1 MNHLPRHIPYPG
13 QSALE
18 PRRRSPHQKS
28 FLIALAGLVAVFAC
42 ASCSVAPSPA
52 PPPQVPVTDT
62 QPVGDGLKVIGFA
75 MLGAA
80 CVVVLGRL
88 IR

>member
-1 MNHLPRHIPYPG
+1 MNHLPGPIPHPC
-13 QSALE
+13 QPALE
-18 PRRRSPHQKS
+18 PRRHFPNRKWFP
-28 FLIALAGLVAVFAC
+28 IPLAGLVAVFAC
-42 ASCSVAPSPA
+42 ASCSVAPSPV